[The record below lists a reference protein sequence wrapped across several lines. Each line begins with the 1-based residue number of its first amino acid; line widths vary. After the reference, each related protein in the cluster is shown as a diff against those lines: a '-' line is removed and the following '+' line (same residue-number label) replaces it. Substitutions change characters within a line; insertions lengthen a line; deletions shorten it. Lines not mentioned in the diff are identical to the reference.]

1 MESAWNEPLFRLWPC
16 FFYRTGSDKI
26 LFHDPKSL
34 YFTRPFW
41 WTELH
46 IYFITFIHIY
56 FITFIHIYFITFIQL
71 IKFRSISKGFGP
83 ESDSSDQN
91 PKLMIR
97 IRPKWSESATLT
109 DFRRWADFRIL
120 ARVWVKFMKDRNLK
134 HVLKGILLR
143 GFYNN

>member
-1 MESAWNEPLFRLWPC
+1 MNHCFDSDPVFFTEPDPTKYYFMILKAF
-16 FFYRTGSDKI
+16 I
-26 LFHDPKSL
+26 LF
-34 YFTRPFW
+34 TPFW

-56 FITFIHIYFITFIQL
+56 FITFIQL
-71 IKFRSISKGFGP
+71 IKCQSISKGFGP